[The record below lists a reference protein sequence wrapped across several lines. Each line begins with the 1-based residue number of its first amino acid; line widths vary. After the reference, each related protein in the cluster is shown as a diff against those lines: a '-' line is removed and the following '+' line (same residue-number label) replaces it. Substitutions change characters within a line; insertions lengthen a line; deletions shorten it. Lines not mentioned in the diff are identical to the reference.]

1 RARPAA
7 GLRAR
12 QVPGDRVRRTHR
24 VLRASDVREGAAL
37 PRRGRAP
44 LLPAGQLV
52 LRRSGDPRR
61 AGHPPLLPLPQRRAL
76 RLRAR
81 GHRLPLLLLAGGD
94 PPRLPA
100 RPGGRGEP
108 ALGVRGHRA
117 RGRRPVR
124 DRGRRGRHRRSEALA
139 ARDRDGGDGDRAA
152 VYADATEAV
161 LRVDRRA
168 PDPVPAGVAPLAE
181 DRDRL
186 RRGRARRGVLVG
198 EHGLHAD
205 GPLPRVRPAGIRA
218 RRARPGRAERLGA
231 LRPVRRAALAGC
243 ALALAAA
250 CGGAA
255 AAGRAS
261 VRDAGGGTAVFS
273 ALPGHRIA
281 GFSLDRDWLALAED
295 PVSRDACPVVVLV
308 RVPSGSPRRELT
320 RRGGATCRLGGRFW
334 VRPGARAIGNA
345 ITKGLWV
352 VRHGSTAIAVKASP
366 AEPEVVLARVT
377 GITLARGPFLGPVV
391 ATNWLRLFG
400 DYRRQPDGTLEG
412 GVISGNRRELWT
424 ATGPVMPLGLDDEE
438 HAVAVGADGSIAMW
452 HAHGA
457 RYGRVPDAH
466 ARAAALDRGEV
477 LVLRDDAPRLDVRAL
492 SGRLVRSWPIAR
504 GAAPLLD

>member
-1 RARPAA
+1 
-7 GLRAR
+7 
-12 QVPGDRVRRTHR
+12 
-24 VLRASDVREGAAL
+24 
-37 PRRGRAP
+37 
-44 LLPAGQLV
+44 
-52 LRRSGDPRR
+52 
-61 AGHPPLLPLPQRRAL
+61 
-76 RLRAR
+76 
-81 GHRLPLLLLAGGD
+81 
-94 PPRLPA
+94 
-100 RPGGRGEP
+100 
-108 ALGVRGHRA
+108 
-117 RGRRPVR
+117 
-124 DRGRRGRHRRSEALA
+124 
-139 ARDRDGGDGDRAA
+139 
-152 VYADATEAV
+152 
-161 LRVDRRA
+161 
-168 PDPVPAGVAPLAE
+168 
-181 DRDRL
+181 
-186 RRGRARRGVLVG
+186 
-198 EHGLHAD
+198 
-205 GPLPRVRPAGIRA
+205 
-218 RRARPGRAERLGA
+218 
-231 LRPVRRAALAGC
+231 VRRAALAGC

-320 RRGGATCRLGGRFW
+320 RRDGATCRLGGRFW

-345 ITKGLWV
+345 IAKALWV

-504 GAAPLLD
+504 GAAPLLDADVEHGLAVYAAGRAVHELRLADGRDRVVARAPAGSTLLDAQVEPRLLAYAYRGGSAGAGRVVVVPRARSRR